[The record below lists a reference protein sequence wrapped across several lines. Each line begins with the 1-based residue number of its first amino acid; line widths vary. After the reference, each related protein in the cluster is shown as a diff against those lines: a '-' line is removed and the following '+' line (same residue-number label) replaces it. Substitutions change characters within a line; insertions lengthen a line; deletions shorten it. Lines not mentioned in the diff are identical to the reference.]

1 VNEEQEKNPRRRRKR
16 PERFVDLHVHTT
28 FSDGIYTPTDVVK
41 LAAAAK
47 LKAIAITDHD
57 TIDGILEAL
66 AQGTRSRIEIIPGVE
81 IAAAW
86 PTGSLDFLGY
96 GIDIASPTLE
106 SKLRWL
112 REAREERNPK
122 IIARLR
128 DLGVDINYQEVL
140 DLAGG
145 AAVGRPH
152 IARVLVQK
160 GHAKNVPEAFDRYL
174 DRTAPAYVPK
184 ERLTSAQAIEL
195 IREAGGVPVLAHPHT
210 IGVGIDGQLDL
221 LVARLLRE
229 GLLGIEV
236 MYSGYEPL
244 MVSRLMR
251 LAEKHNI
258 LMSGGSDYH
267 GDPDSGI
274 EIGTGTGDLR
284 VPHRFAESLREAARS
299 LRSTAV
305 ELAPH

>member
-1 VNEEQEKNPRRRRKR
+1 MNVEQEKSPRRRRKR

-28 FSDGIYTPTDVVK
+28 FSDGTQTPTDVVK
-41 LAAAAK
+41 MAAIAK

-57 TIDGILEAL
+57 TIDGIPEAL
-66 AQGTRSRIEIIPGVE
+66 AQGTRSRIEILAGLE

-106 SKLRWL
+106 NKLRWL
-112 REAREERNPK
+112 REARAERNPK

-128 DLGVDINYQEVL
+128 DLGVDVVYQEVL
-140 DLAGG
+140 DLAAG

-152 IARVLVQK
+152 IARVLVRK
-160 GHAKNVPEAFDRYL
+160 GYAKDVREAFDRFL
-174 DRTAPAYVPK
+174 GRSAPAYVPK
-184 ERLTSAQAIEL
+184 ERLNSAQAIEL

-210 IGVGIDGQLDL
+210 LNVGLEDELDL
-221 LVARLLRE
+221 LVSRFLRE

-236 MYSGYEPL
+236 ICSGYEPV
-244 MVSRLMR
+244 MVSRLTR

-258 LMSGGSDYH
+258 LTTGGSDYH
-267 GDPDSGI
+267 GDPESGV
-274 EIGTGTGDLR
+274 EMGVGTGDMR
-284 VPHRFAESLREAARS
+284 VPYRFAEKVRDAARS
-299 LRSTAV
+299 MRSSAV